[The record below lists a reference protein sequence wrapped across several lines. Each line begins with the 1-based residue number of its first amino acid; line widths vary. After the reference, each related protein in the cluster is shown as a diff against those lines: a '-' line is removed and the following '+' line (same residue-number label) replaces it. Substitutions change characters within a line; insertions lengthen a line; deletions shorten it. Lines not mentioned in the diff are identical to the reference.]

1 MFKTESFRNNKKVI
15 MTIDE
20 KVKDEKLQILILIEK
35 LQKYQH
41 YQQTKLLNLNIL
53 LVKNYYLQ
61 VKVK

>member
-1 MFKTESFRNNKKVI
+1 MFKTQSFRRNKKVI

-53 LVKNYYLQ
+53 LVKNYYLL
-61 VKVK
+61 VKVR

>member
-41 YQQTKLLNLNIL
+41 YHQTKLLNLNIL

>member
-41 YQQTKLLNLNIL
+41 YHQTKLLNLNIL

-61 VKVK
+61 AKVK